1 MSVAT
6 IDRAETVVLMG
17 TYNGASFLAEQIA
30 SIHDQTLPQLDVIV
44 SDDGSTD
51 GTQALLAEA
60 AAGWKKGQFE
70 VISGPGQG
78 FAENFRQLLLT
89 HGQEHEFVAFSDQDD
104 IWHPDKLEVAID
116 WLRTQPDK
124 PALYCG
130 RTRYVDEA
138 GNYLRMS
145 PLFQKSPSVHNA
157 LVQSIG
163 GGNTMVMNARAAHL
177 VGMASRNQPFVSH
190 DWWAY
195 LVVTA
200 CGGIVHYDSTPHIDY
215 RQHQDNVLGANDT
228 FLARI
233 RRATALRQG
242 RFRRWMD
249 IHLTG
254 LTELEPHMTPEA
266 RDLIQDFRTMR
277 QKGPLMRPFLLARSR
292 LYRQTLLGTMS
303 LGIAVAMG
311 WL

>member
-6 IDRAETVVLMG
+6 TDRAETAVLMG
-17 TYNGASFLAEQIA
+17 TYNGAPFLAEQIA
-30 SIHDQTLPQLDVIV
+30 SIQAQTIPRLDLIV

-70 VISGPGQG
+70 VLSGPGKG
-78 FAENFRQLLLT
+78 FSENYRHLLIA
-89 HGQEHEFVAFSDQDD
+89 HGQSHAFVAFSDQDD
-104 IWHPDKLEVAID
+104 IWHPEKLEVAIN
-116 WLRTQPDK
+116 WLGSQSDK

-130 RTRYVDEA
+130 RTRYVDAA

-145 PLFQKSPSVHNA
+145 PLFRKPPSVHNA

-163 GGNTMVMNARAAHL
+163 GGNTMVMNAKAAQL
-177 VGMASRNQPFVSH
+177 VGMASRNHPFVSH

-200 CGGIVHYDSTPHIDY
+200 CGGIVRYDATPHIDY

-228 FLARI
+228 VLARL

-242 RFRRWMD
+242 RFRQWMD

-254 LTELEPHMTPEA
+254 LAELEPHMTTEA
-266 RDLIQDFRTMR
+266 RNLIADFRAMR
-277 QKGPLMRPFLLARSR
+277 QKGPIARPLSLVRSR